1 MFGLKTRSRSLLAFL
16 LLITL
21 AALLTVGGELSGEF
35 EKVRQLSAQQRNTL
49 NITKGELGL
58 LSNGVLLGIDSDTEG
73 NDILIVKLRTNQTFG
88 WRELIEPGKRIHR
101 SESFL
106 LDKAEFSFE
115 VDVTVSHYD
124 NQVLAI
130 VDNTNASA

>member
-16 LLITL
+16 LLIAL

-49 NITKGELGL
+49 NITRGELGL
-58 LSNGVLLGIDSDTEG
+58 LSNGVLLGIDLDNEG
-73 NDILIVKLRTNQTFG
+73 NDILIVKLGANHTFG

-106 LDKAEFSFE
+106 LDNAEFSFE

-124 NQVLAI
+124 DQVLEI
-130 VDNTNASA
+130 VDNTDALA